1 MKVYK
6 TVLWVLA
13 SVFIVVSQETPPSS
27 NDQTIDDDDKVSSR
41 INDMITGVDDAQ
53 KGMSAVSTGKQAVDL
68 AKNLKNLNLKQ
79 IKDDAANALKNTVV
93 QYKNSKQSFIQLMD
107 SVTSKITRV
116 LDQASQ
122 RVNMWRTTEPTLIA
136 FGDGMKQMAD
146 NTVKVFSEFEPKDL
160 LDIDRK
166 WDRKMEGQLANDQKF
181 VVGMIY
187 FLNTTA
193 ALKSRDAFNSIFLD
207 DGLQNQMTST
217 TLGVQASVIQMTVP
231 IHTYRQIPSA
241 AMHRASEAIEVCGTI
256 CAQSHDV
263 SGSDPSMSNE
273 QADFNKIQQTLVD
286 PKQTYEDAQELSA
299 MIALK
304 RQTVSTQTTQL
315 QQTLSMLQA
324 DIARMYLNDQEK
336 ISMQTEQVTNSLKVL
351 SGGAPFPS
359 IDDALKGS
367 N

>member
-1 MKVYK
+1 VKVYQ
-6 TVLWVLA
+6 VLA
-13 SVFIVVSQETPPSS
+13 MLLFTVAIGFSQETPPSS

-41 INDMITGVDDAQ
+41 INDMIVGVDDAQ
-53 KGMSAVSTGKQAVDL
+53 KGMDAVSTGKQGVDL
-68 AKNLKNLNLKQ
+68 AKNLKNLNLQQ
-79 IKDDAANALKNTVV
+79 IKDDAVNALKNTVV

-107 SVTSKITRV
+107 SVTTKITRV

-122 RVNMWRTTEPTLIA
+122 RVNMWRTTEPSLIA
-136 FGDGMKQMAD
+136 FGQGMKQMAD
-146 NTVKVFSEFEPKDL
+146 NTIKVFSEFEPKDL

-166 WDRKMEGQLANDQKF
+166 WDRQMEGQLANDQKF

-187 FLNTTA
+187 FLSTTA

-207 DGLQNQMTST
+207 DGLQDQMTST

-231 IHTYRQIPSA
+231 VHTYRQIPSA

-256 CAQSHDV
+256 SAQSHDV
-263 SGSDPSMSNE
+263 SGLDPSMSNE
-273 QADFNKIQQTLVD
+273 QADFNKIQQTLTD
-286 PKQTYEDAQELSA
+286 PKQTYEDAQEMSA
-299 MIALK
+299 MIALR

-336 ISMQTEQVTNSLKVL
+336 ISMQTEQVTNSLKIL
-351 SGGAPFPS
+351 SGGAPFPT